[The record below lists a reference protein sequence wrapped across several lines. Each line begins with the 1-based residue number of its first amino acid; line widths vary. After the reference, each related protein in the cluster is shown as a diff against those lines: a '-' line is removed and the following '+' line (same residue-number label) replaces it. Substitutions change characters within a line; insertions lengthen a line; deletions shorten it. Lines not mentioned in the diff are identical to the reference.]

1 MKISNKADEYVVENA
16 LVSGLLSLL
25 LLSCL
30 TLGLIIKMCI
40 SLFCGD

>member
-1 MKISNKADEYVVENA
+1 MVVWFDLNEISNKADEYVVENA

-30 TLGLIIKMCI
+30 TVG
-40 SLFCGD
+40 